1 MPRVYHLITDLAP
14 GGAELFLA
22 RLAPRL
28 VAEGIPCAVGAL
40 GAGGVAADMLR
51 EVGLPVTC
59 CGMPR
64 GWLTLN
70 GLRILRRDLRA
81 FRPDVVQT
89 WLYHADLVGLA
100 ARFLGV
106 PRIVW
111 NLRCSDLRL
120 THYRLRT
127 RLVVG
132 ACARLSRLPDMVL
145 ANSQAGLEHH
155 LRLGYRPRAS
165 AVIPNGIDLDVFK
178 PAPDARGEVR
188 AALGLADRD
197 ILIGLPARWDPMKGH
212 ALFAQAAGQ
221 ALRQAPGLRF
231 LLYGQGIDGEN
242 AALVAALA
250 QAGAEKAC
258 LLLGRRQDTPRLH
271 AALDIACSSSLHGEG
286 FSNALAEAMACGV
299 PCVGSAVGDTAA
311 IVGDTG
317 RVVPPGDAEALA
329 QGMLELARLGREQRA
344 QLGGMARHRI
354 QRHFSLELAVARYA
368 EVYRGFCC
376 VYNT

>member
-28 VAEGIPCAVGAL
+28 AAEGIPCAVGAL
-40 GAGGVAADMLR
+40 GIGGIAADMLR
-51 EVGLPVTC
+51 EAGLPVTC

-64 GWLTLN
+64 GRLTLN
-70 GLRILRRDLRA
+70 GLRILYRDLRSFA
-81 FRPDVVQT
+81 PDIVQT

-100 ARFLGV
+100 ARLLGA

-111 NLRCSDLRL
+111 NLRCSDPRL

-127 RLVVG
+127 RLVVR
-132 ACARLSRLPDMVL
+132 ACALLSRLPDMVL

-155 LRLGYRPRAS
+155 LSLGYRPRAT

-178 PAPDARGEVR
+178 PDPAARREVR
-188 AALGLADRD
+188 AALGLVDTD
-197 ILIGLPARWDPMKGH
+197 IIIGLPARWDPMKGH
-212 ALFAQAAGQ
+212 AVLAQAAGL

-242 AALVAALA
+242 AELAAALA
-250 QAGAEKAC
+250 QAGADRAT

-299 PCVGSAVGDTAA
+299 PCLGSAVGDTAA

-317 RVVPPGDAEALA
+317 RLVPPDDAEALA
-329 QGMLELARLGREQRA
+329 QGMLELARLTREQRA
-344 QLGGMARHRI
+344 RLGAKARQRI
-354 QRHFSLELAVARYA
+354 RENFSLELAVTRYA
-368 EVYRGFCC
+368 EVYRGLCGVFRD
-376 VYNT
+376 